1 MNVEEIGLLDHI
13 ETVLVEAELNYFA
26 RNLKERNHFYT
37 IYAFDLV
44 SVLSYRPSMSI
55 WKSVI
60 KDDFTEE
67 AESWLFQELLGYIL
81 NNRVEVKFTTMISS
95 LANAIKNTLRTEYKF
110 EVNEITR
117 DMLVEITRYITSL
130 AGAINKVTNNILDN
144 SKDMTNVMLGDDNA
158 SCSYGKYG
166 TANEYF
172 ENESEPLHYI
182 HTITTK
188 FHNGRF
194 RGLLIVWSLRKN
206 L

>member
-1 MNVEEIGLLDHI
+1 MNIEEIGLLDHI

-37 IYAFDLV
+37 IHAFDLV

-81 NNRVEVKFTTMISS
+81 NNRVEV
-95 LANAIKNTLRTEYKF
+95 
-110 EVNEITR
+110 NEITH